1 MYVSQMTVKETQKA
15 IKRVRILFE
24 ESLCSKLNLMRVSAP
39 VFVETS
45 SGLND
50 SLNGVERPVSFDAPG
65 IETGDIEIVHSLA
78 KWKRQALSDYGFDFG
93 EGLYTNMNAIRRD
106 ETLDEIHSIYVDQWD
121 FEKIISDYER
131 SVDYL
136 KSQVELIF
144 SAVKG
149 VEEILSEEYPLL
161 KKFLPEKIT
170 FLTSEELLQ
179 KYPGKTSK
187 EREREAVREYSAV
200 FLIGIGGKLSSGI
213 PHDGRAPDYDDWS
226 LNGDLLFYNPVLDDV
241 LEISSMGIRVN
252 SEVLMSQL
260 KERNQEERLKYPF
273 HKNLMEGKLP
283 LTFGGGIGQSRL
295 CQLLLKKYHI
305 GEVQCSIWPD
315 SMRDDMR
322 QKGVILL

>member
-39 VFVETS
+39 MFVETS

-65 IETGDIEIVHSLA
+65 IETGEIEIVHSLA

-144 SAVKG
+144 SAVKE
-149 VEEILSEEYPLL
+149 VEEILSEEYPVL

-187 EREREAVREYSAV
+187 EREREAVREYGAV